1 MARQIEVVPD
11 PEQTTPPPASGI
23 GKTTIRTAVTRTGAK
38 APIEPQMAAL
48 VRILGDEVLDIFP
61 EPMRDAVDTAYTFWQ
76 THPDSYLDT
85 EFGSKQERDD
95 VLIVLRAYA
104 EAAPG
109 GPYTI
114 RTVQDENPAMLC
126 WRAQNRRGSGKL
138 AGQSE

>member
-1 MARQIEVVPD
+1 MTRHLETARDPKPD
-11 PEQTTPPPASGI
+11 ETHPASKI

-61 EPMRDAVDTAYTFWQ
+61 DPMRDAVDTAYTFWQ
-76 THPDSYLDT
+76 AHADSYLDT

-95 VLIVLRAYA
+95 VLTVLRAYA

-126 WRAQNRRGSGKL
+126 WRAQNRRGSGRL